1 MANTLS
7 HENHDTDRREIN
19 EQIIINSSNPENKQD
34 NYSI

>member
-7 HENHDTDRREIN
+7 HQKHDTDRREIN
-19 EQIIINSSNPENKQD
+19 EQTIINSTNPENKQD